1 MRAILRLCS
10 YYLEYRAKLGFGI
23 LSVILAGLFG
33 MLSPLM
39 VNFAV
44 RYGLDPNV

>member
-1 MRAILRLCS
+1 MRAILRLWS
-10 YYLEYRAKLGFGI
+10 YYMMYPGKLGLGI
-23 LSVILAGLFG
+23 LSVVLAGLFG

-44 RYGLDPNV
+44 RYGLDPT